1 MRIVFTLIFVSLFST
16 FCGIALLF
24 APPEWKAERFVELKK
39 DEFYVL
45 TLQADDSQKT
55 LFFRWTLLKNEGLV
69 VHLNYDSFPHQFILY
84 QDYQRTCYEIPLWKA
99 DQRYYTRE
107 PFFMLCF
114 KDYHRANKI
123 ATLKFYIYEG
133 NRDFNII
140 DERKVPNG
148 GFNAY

>member
-1 MRIVFTLIFVSLFST
+1 MYFFRLFLGIFVGLILGVSP
-16 FCGIALLF
+16 LF
-24 APPEWKAERFVELKK
+24 APPEWKAERFVELEK

-45 TLQADDSQKT
+45 TLQANDAQKT

-84 QDYQRTCYEIPLWKA
+84 QDYQRTCYEIPLLKA

-114 KDYHRANKI
+114 KDYHRTKKI

-133 NRDFNII
+133 SRDFNII